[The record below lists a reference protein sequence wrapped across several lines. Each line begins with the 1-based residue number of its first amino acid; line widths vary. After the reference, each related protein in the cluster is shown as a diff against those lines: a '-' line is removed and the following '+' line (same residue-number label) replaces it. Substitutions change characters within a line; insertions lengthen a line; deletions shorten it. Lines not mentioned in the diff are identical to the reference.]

1 MDIVDESG
9 ELSPRMPV
17 PVESGVSRRGESDES
32 EVIGVRKSG
41 YNATA
46 MPRVVKERNVRE
58 RGIDHWTRLKSQ
70 SLKQA
75 DHLWE
80 FRPTLLFWNS
90 EVSSP
95 FDRK

>member
-9 ELSPRMPV
+9 ELSPRRPV

-46 MPRVVKERNVRE
+46 MPRVVKERNVRYRPLDE
-58 RGIDHWTRLKSQ
+58 TEKSKPGR
-70 SLKQA
+70 S
-75 DHLWE
+75 
-80 FRPTLLFWNS
+80 
-90 EVSSP
+90 
-95 FDRK
+95 